1 MKTIKR
7 NLLLFS
13 VSILTMLFTSCSKDD
28 DNSSSSYPKQVS
40 ITYAVSSTTT
50 ASAALVSYKNETGVD
65 INVTNPALSFTKTFT
80 RTVNKN
86 DVLSLGYGTNTNQTV
101 KLEILVNNSI
111 VKSQTFTST
120 SGAIIYLFE

>member
-28 DNSSSSYPKQVS
+28 DNSVSSYPKQVS
-40 ITYAVSSTTT
+40 ITYTVSSTTT
-50 ASAALVSYKNETGVD
+50 TSASLVIYQNETGGNTD
-65 INVTNPALSFTKTFT
+65 VTNPTLPYTKTFT
-80 RTVNKN
+80 RTVKQY
-86 DVLSLGYGTNTNQTV
+86 DVLSLGYGTNTSQTV
-101 KLEILVNNSI
+101 KMEILVNNLS

-120 SGAIIYLFE
+120 SGAITYLFE

>member
-7 NLLLFS
+7 NFLLFS
-13 VSILTMLFTSCSKDD
+13 VSILTMLFTFCSKDD
-28 DNSSSSYPKQVS
+28 DNSSSYYPKQVS
-40 ITYAVSSTTT
+40 ITYAVSSTTAT
-50 ASAALVSYKNETGVD
+50 SAALVSYKNETGVD
-65 INVTNPALSFTKTFT
+65 INVTNPALPYTKTLT